1 MADDAVH
8 EFKLDGKQLVFLF
21 MAVTVV
27 AVVVFLCGVMVGRGV
42 RPRQSEAV
50 MSAGGADPTADLP
63 PVPSTLGT
71 GTAGA
76 SPAAQ
81 EDLTYAERLDS
92 KTALPTDT
100 LTAAEAPVGEP
111 MPDPTKQVPA
121 DAPAPQKA
129 AAEPVRPADPGRPAQ
144 TAQTDGGKTAPKTA
158 GTDPAADQ
166 AGSGP
171 KWAVQVA
178 SIKGKAAADAM
189 AARLVAKGYRAY
201 VSQAA
206 PGMFRVRVG
215 PFADRREADATSSK
229 LQKVDQFKPWVA
241 KER

>member
-42 RPRQSEAV
+42 RPRQGEAV
-50 MSAGGADPTADLP
+50 MTAGGADPTADLP
-63 PVPSTLGT
+63 PVPSTLGS

-81 EDLTYAERLDS
+81 EDLTYTERLDG
-92 KTALPTDT
+92 KTAMPADT
-100 LTAAEAPVGEP
+100 LTAPDAPVGEP
-111 MPDPTKQVPA
+111 MPDPTQVPA
-121 DAPAPQKA
+121 PTDSPATRKPVAESVKAPEPAKAGAQNAPSPAVA
-129 AAEPVRPADPGRPAQ
+129 ANA
-144 TAQTDGGKTAPKTA
+144 A
-158 GTDPAADQ
+158 G
-166 AGSGP
+166 AGP
-171 KWAVQVA
+171 TWAVQVA

-215 PFADRREADATSSK
+215 PFADRREAESTSSK
-229 LQKVDQFKPWVA
+229 LEKAEQFKPWVA